1 MCCQMAREEKRRG
14 GWWWGWKRKG
24 ISHHPRHSVHSSHVC
39 QGYIYKSSGDAVL
52 QYAVLKLCCM
62 WRTFQMDEK
71 NAVPNLHEQKKK
83 NNSKR
88 EIEKID
94 RNGIPLQL
102 PKRPWLNF
110 QMSHISFGR
119 HQMCLKYVEE
129 NPKVF
134 KSFFFF
140 SLTRSVWVR
149 SGGGWDKREKRT
161 ASEAQSSLQIA
172 SLPVLIQFRGIER
185 RNTTAADWNAGG
197 SSYSQKKKH
206 LKIPTQEKNWCPKS
220 CD

>member
-1 MCCQMAREEKRRG
+1 MVRLKKKRDLPSSSPLCPFLRRLPGIHLQVFRWCCFAVCSFKVMLYVKNFPD
-14 GWWWGWKRKG
+14 GWKEC
-24 ISHHPRHSVHSSHVC
+24 IS
-39 QGYIYKSSGDAVL
+39 KFA
-52 QYAVLKLCCM
+52 
-62 WRTFQMDEK
+62 WTE
-71 NAVPNLHEQKKK
+71 KK

-149 SGGGWDKREKRT
+149 SGGGWDNREKRT

-185 RNTTAADWNAGG
+185 TNTTAADWNAGG
-197 SSYSQKKKH
+197 SSYSQKKKTFKNPNSRKKLMSKKLW
-206 LKIPTQEKNWCPKS
+206 LK
-220 CD
+220 